1 MAERGTPNPV
11 GGGSSPPSPAIT
23 FNKVEKMEKLT
34 EFLKGVREELKRV
47 VWPKKDTVVKATISV
62 IVFSVIIGVYL
73 WILDLIFTK
82 IISFILSLR
91 GSL

>member
-1 MAERGTPNPV
+1 
-11 GGGSSPPSPAIT
+11 
-23 FNKVEKMEKLT
+23 MEKLK
-34 EFLKGVREELKRV
+34 EFLKGVREELRKV
-47 VWPKKDTVVKATISV
+47 VWPRKDTVVKATISV

>member
-1 MAERGTPNPV
+1 
-11 GGGSSPPSPAIT
+11 
-23 FNKVEKMEKLT
+23 MEKLT

-47 VWPKKDTVVKATISV
+47 VWPKKDIVVKATISV